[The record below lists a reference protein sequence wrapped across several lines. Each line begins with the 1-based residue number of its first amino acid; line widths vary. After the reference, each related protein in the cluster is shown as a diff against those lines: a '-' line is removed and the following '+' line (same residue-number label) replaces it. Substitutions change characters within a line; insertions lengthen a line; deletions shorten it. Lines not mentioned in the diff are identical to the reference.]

1 MQNPFDR
8 LPRNVLEDVFWAFRG
23 NRFDDHAEFTT
34 QVQEYQRRIRG
45 EDSWRPDET
54 VMPAPRVRVEY
65 FGIASADDDEYQ
77 DFTLDLVADDGRAF
91 TAGELLLKLHNE
103 VVERLRDADHQYF
116 EGLELQRS
124 RGPQDMPVY
133 RMAQGS

>member
-1 MQNPFDR
+1 MR
-8 LPRNVLEDVFWAFRG
+8 IWAS
-23 NRFDDHAEFTT
+23 
-34 QVQEYQRRIRG
+34 Q
-45 EDSWRPDET
+45 
-54 VMPAPRVRVEY
+54 
-65 FGIASADDDEYQ
+65 
-77 DFTLDLVADDGRAF
+77 DGRAF